1 MIAKCR
7 FSSVLLK
14 KIKGR
19 CQWFVG
25 PVFAVKKW
33 NPRTID
39 ERTGSETKRQK
50 KKHLYLLAGSD
61 VMAWS
66 VVLGAEK
73 MFLFLP
79 NGECRF
85 CWPTFC
91 NTWAL
96 NTN

>member
-1 MIAKCR
+1 MIVKCR
-7 FSSVLLK
+7 FSSVMLK

-25 PVFAVKKW
+25 PVFAVGKW
-33 NPRTID
+33 GRRTID
-39 ERTGSETKRQK
+39 ERTGSKAKRQT
-50 KKHLYLLAGSD
+50 KKHFYSLLGSA
-61 VMAWS
+61 VTQVS
-66 VVLGAEK
+66 VLGKKGK
-73 MFLFLP
+73 MFLCLP